1 MPHPQT
7 IDIGAQIEGW
17 EILAVGAGHKN
28 RTTLK
33 VRCPTCKSVRQA
45 TLTELT
51 CSRPTK
57 CRRCAIA
64 AKRVAIRDQ
73 ETGETYQS
81 MTAAAEAFGVSK
93 SLITLAFKGKGSLK
107 NRLKRLDEAG
117 RVVEAAPEPE
127 PPPPPTEAVV
137 AAFNGRPVMPLREL
151 QSLFGVETISECF
164 GFLKLESRGLVR
176 LLRD

>member
-1 MPHPQT
+1 MPYPQT

-17 EILAVGAGHKN
+17 EILAVGAGHNN

-33 VRCPTCKSVRQA
+33 VRCPACNSIRQT

-51 CSRPTK
+51 CSRPAK
-57 CRRCAIA
+57 CRKCAIA

-107 NRLKRLDEAG
+107 NRLKRLDESG
-117 RVVEAAPEPE
+117 VVDAVPE
-127 PPPPPTEAVV
+127 PPPTEAVV
-137 AAFNGRPVMPLREL
+137 AAFNGHDTMPLREL
-151 QSLFGVETISECF
+151 QSLFGAETISECF
-164 GFLKLESRGLVR
+164 GFLKLEARGFVR
-176 LLRD
+176 LLKRD